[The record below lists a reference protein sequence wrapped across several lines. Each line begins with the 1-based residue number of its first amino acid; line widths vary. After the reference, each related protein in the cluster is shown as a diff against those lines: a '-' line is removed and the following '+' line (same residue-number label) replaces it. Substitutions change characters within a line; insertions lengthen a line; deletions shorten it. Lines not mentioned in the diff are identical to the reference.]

1 MIKYYHKE
9 WKPTLYNIFTPL
21 MKAIGGLGIKPN
33 HLTAMQFPFSAAMC
47 VSLIYGKVSIA
58 ILCMVFALMLDG
70 MDGLL
75 ARSTNQETRRGHV
88 FDKSADIFG
97 IVMMLVG
104 IAIGFPGS
112 LGLCVS
118 LGVIN
123 IMLYVT
129 NEIKEPFFY
138 TAARDAGVIGLL
150 GFTLMGNIMFLNAW
164 LFISI
169 SIGTFLFLKKSMVLL
184 GDLGLR

>member
-129 NEIKEPFFY
+129 NEIKDMKAPIIERQEEPIVLKALTIVGNKNFEVKY
-138 TAARDAGVIGLL
+138 DAVH
-150 GFTLMGNIMFLNAW
+150 
-164 LFISI
+164 S
-169 SIGTFLFLKKSMVLL
+169 S
-184 GDLGLR
+184 